1 MQLFVYETEKSFLL
15 SLQRYK
21 KQTCTSKFLLCCSS
35 AGWKLLPTKAQN
47 RCRMGI
53 VEP

>member
-21 KQTCTSKFLLCCSS
+21 K
-35 AGWKLLPTKAQN
+35 
-47 RCRMGI
+47 
-53 VEP
+53 

>member
-21 KQTCTSKFLLCCSS
+21 KQTCTSKFQLCCSS
-35 AGWKLLPTKAQN
+35 AGKVVPSSEN
-47 RCRMGI
+47 RWR
-53 VEP
+53 VWPQR